1 MQMQTV
7 FITLEEAFLKK
18 GNAVDVHISRFNFIS
33 RREII
38 MAVLT
43 LIFVFLVTIGL
54 CLSFGFVMIFV
65 DVIVEQDRIEQD
77 RREKKLI
84 NSHHD

>member
-1 MQMQTV
+1 
-7 FITLEEAFLKK
+7 
-18 GNAVDVHISRFNFIS
+18 
-33 RREII
+33 

-43 LIFVFLVTIGL
+43 LIFVFLVTLGI

-65 DVIVEQDRIEQD
+65 DVIVEQDRIEQE

-84 NSHHD
+84 NSRHE